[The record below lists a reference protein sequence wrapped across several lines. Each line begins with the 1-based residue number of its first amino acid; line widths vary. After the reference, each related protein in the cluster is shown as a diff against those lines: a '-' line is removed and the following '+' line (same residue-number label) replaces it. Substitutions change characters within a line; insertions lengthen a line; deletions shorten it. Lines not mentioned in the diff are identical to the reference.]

1 MSQPKSDMPEF
12 DPLAFWK
19 QFQTAGMNVWSKAMN
34 DVVASEDFAQN
45 MGRYLEAYLAA
56 ALPQQQL
63 MKQVDQYLQQMNF
76 PSRPDLLSVAERLTH
91 LEMRVDDLDAKLDE
105 VLDRL
110 QAIQES
116 LLDRQTEGGKHGLD
130 PDHAKSE
137 PPDAG

>member
-1 MSQPKSDMPEF
+1 MNQPESNTPEF

-19 QFQTAGMNVWSKAMN
+19 QFQTAGMNVWTQAMN

-45 MGRYLEAYLAA
+45 MGHYLDAYLAA

-63 MKQVDQYLQQMNF
+63 MKQVDQYLQQMNL

-91 LEMRVDDLDAKLDE
+91 LEMRVDDLDAKMDE
-105 VLDRL
+105 ILDRL

-116 LLDRQTEGGKHGLD
+116 LLGRQAEGGKHGLD
-130 PDHAKSE
+130 PDRPGRESQ
-137 PPDAG
+137 DAG

>member
-1 MSQPKSDMPEF
+1 MSQPESNMPEF

-19 QFQTAGMNVWSKAMN
+19 QFQTAGMNVWTQAMN
-34 DVVASEDFAQN
+34 DVVASEDFAQT

-63 MKQVDQYLQQMNF
+63 MKQVDQYLQNMNF

-110 QAIQES
+110 QAIQEN
-116 LLDRQTEGGKHGLD
+116 LLGQRVEGGRHGLD
-130 PDHAKSE
+130 SDRVGPE
-137 PPDAG
+137 PHDAG

>member
-1 MSQPKSDMPEF
+1 MDQPKSDEF

-19 QFQTAGMNVWSKAMN
+19 QFQTAGMNVWTKAMN

-45 MGRYLEAYLAA
+45 MGRYLETYLAA

-63 MKQVDQYLQQMNF
+63 MKQVDQYLQQMNL

-91 LEMRVDDLDAKLDE
+91 LEMRVDDLDTKLDE

-116 LLDRQTEGGKHGLD
+116 LLGRQAEGGRHGLD
-130 PDHAKSE
+130 PDQVGPETH
-137 PPDAG
+137 DAG